1 MSTISK
7 RLRGMNRYQA
17 RRLATGAV
25 STVLKLLVCLIFA
38 FPFYWMIV
46 TSFKTYTESI
56 LYPPTLWPQNFTL
69 EGYRT
74 VFEGLDVGMYL
85 KNSLIII
92 VCIIAIQLVVMVP
105 AAYAFARYSFK
116 GHALLFGV
124 VTMAFM
130 VPSQVTFVSIYI
142 MFSKL
147 ELMRTLIPQ
156 ILPFGANAF
165 GIFLLRQSFKQVPD
179 ELIESARLDG
189 ANELKIMTSIMIPMA
204 RPTFVTIALLS
215 FISHW
220 NAYFW
225 PLVMTTTEA
234 VKPFTLAIEKL
245 KDLDYGIVWPT
256 IMAGNVILVLPVLL
270 LFLFGSKKIISAMAY
285 RGVK

>member
-1 MSTISK
+1 
-7 RLRGMNRYQA
+7 MNRYQVQK
-17 RRLATGAV
+17 LVTGTI
-25 STVLKLLVCLIFA
+25 SGILKVLVCLFFA
-38 FPFYWMIV
+38 FPFYWMIA

-56 LYPPTLWPQNFTL
+56 LYPPTLWPREFTL

-74 VFEGLDVGMYL
+74 VFEGLDIGMYL
-85 KNSLIII
+85 KNSVIII
-92 VCIIAIQLVVMVP
+92 VCIVAIQIVVMVP
-105 AAYAFARYSFK
+105 AAYAFARYRFR
-116 GHALLFGV
+116 GNALLFGI
-124 VTMAFM
+124 VTVAFM

-142 MFSKL
+142 MFSNL
-147 ELMRTLIPQ
+147 GLMRTLLPQ

-165 GIFLLRQSFKQVPD
+165 GIFLLRQTFKQVPD
-179 ELIESARLDG
+179 ELLESARLDN
-189 ANELKIMTSIMIPMA
+189 ASEWRIMTRIMIPMA
-204 RPTFVTIALLS
+204 KPTFVTVALLS

-225 PLVMTTTEA
+225 PLVITTTEQ

-256 IMAGNVILVLPVLL
+256 IMAGNVILVLPVLI
-270 LFLFGSKKIISAMAY
+270 LFLFCSKRIISAMAY

>member
-1 MSTISK
+1 
-7 RLRGMNRYQA
+7 MNRYQVQK
-17 RRLATGAV
+17 LVTGTV
-25 STVLKLLVCLIFA
+25 SGALKILVCLFFA
-38 FPFYWMIV
+38 FPFYWMIA

-56 LYPPTLWPQNFTL
+56 LYPPTLWPRDFTL

-74 VFEGLDVGMYL
+74 VFEGLDIGMYL
-85 KNSLIII
+85 KNSVIII
-92 VCIIAIQLVVMVP
+92 LCIVAIQIVVMVP
-105 AAYAFARYSFK
+105 AAYAFARYDFK
-116 GHALLFGV
+116 GNALLFGI
-124 VTMAFM
+124 VTVAFM

-142 MFSKL
+142 MFSNL
-147 ELMRTLIPQ
+147 GLMRTLLPQ

-165 GIFLLRQSFKQVPD
+165 GIFLLRQTFKQVPD
-179 ELIESARLDG
+179 ELIESARLDN
-189 ANELKIMTSIMIPMA
+189 ASEWRIMTHLMIPMA
-204 RPTFVTIALLS
+204 KPTFVTVALLS

-225 PLVMTTTEA
+225 PLVITTTEQ

-270 LFLFGSKKIISAMAY
+270 LFLFCSKRIISAMAY

>member
-1 MSTISK
+1 
-7 RLRGMNRYQA
+7 MNRYQVQK
-17 RRLATGAV
+17 LIMGAV
-25 STVLKLLVCLIFA
+25 SGALKILVCLFFA
-38 FPFYWMIV
+38 FPFYWMIA

-74 VFEGLDVGMYL
+74 VFEGLDIGMYL
-85 KNSLIII
+85 KNSVIII
-92 VCIIAIQLVVMVP
+92 VCIVAIQIVVMVP
-105 AAYAFARYSFK
+105 AAYAFARYDFK
-116 GHALLFGV
+116 GNALLFGI
-124 VTMAFM
+124 VTVAFM

-142 MFSKL
+142 MFSNL
-147 ELMRTLIPQ
+147 GLMRTLLPQ

-165 GIFLLRQSFKQVPD
+165 GIFLLRQTFKQVPD
-179 ELIESARLDG
+179 ELIESARLDN
-189 ANELKIMTSIMIPMA
+189 ASEWRIMTHLMIPMA
-204 RPTFVTIALLS
+204 KPTFVTVALLS

-225 PLVMTTTEA
+225 PLVITTTEQ

-270 LFLFGSKKIISAMAY
+270 LFLFCSKRIISAMAY

>member
-1 MSTISK
+1 
-7 RLRGMNRYQA
+7 MNRYQVQK
-17 RRLATGAV
+17 LVTGTV
-25 STVLKLLVCLIFA
+25 SGALKILVCLFFA
-38 FPFYWMIV
+38 FPFYWMIA

-74 VFEGLDVGMYL
+74 VFEGLDIGMYL
-85 KNSLIII
+85 KNSVIII
-92 VCIIAIQLVVMVP
+92 LCIVAIQIVVMVP
-105 AAYAFARYSFK
+105 AAYAFARYDFK
-116 GHALLFGV
+116 GNALLFGI
-124 VTMAFM
+124 VTVAFM

-142 MFSKL
+142 MFSNL
-147 ELMRTLIPQ
+147 GLMRTLLPQ

-165 GIFLLRQSFKQVPD
+165 GIFLLRQTFKQVPD
-179 ELIESARLDG
+179 ELIESARLDN
-189 ANELKIMTSIMIPMA
+189 ASEWRIMTHLMIPMA
-204 RPTFVTIALLS
+204 KPTFVTVALLS

-225 PLVMTTTEA
+225 PLVITTTEQ
-234 VKPFTLAIEKL
+234 VKPFTLPIEKL

-270 LFLFGSKKIISAMAY
+270 LFLFCSKRIISAMAY

>member
-189 ANELKIMTSIMIPMA
+189 ANELKIMMIPMA

>member
-1 MSTISK
+1 
-7 RLRGMNRYQA
+7 MNRYQA

-189 ANELKIMTSIMIPMA
+189 ANELKIMMIPMA

>member
-1 MSTISK
+1 
-7 RLRGMNRYQA
+7 MNRYQVQK
-17 RRLATGAV
+17 LVTGTV
-25 STVLKLLVCLIFA
+25 SGALKILVCLFFA
-38 FPFYWMIV
+38 FPFYWMIA

-74 VFEGLDVGMYL
+74 VFEGLDIGMYL
-85 KNSLIII
+85 KNSVIII
-92 VCIIAIQLVVMVP
+92 LCIVAIQIVVMVP
-105 AAYAFARYSFK
+105 AAYAFARYDFK
-116 GHALLFGV
+116 GNALLFGI
-124 VTMAFM
+124 VTVAFM

-142 MFSKL
+142 MFSNL
-147 ELMRTLIPQ
+147 GLMRTLLPQ

-165 GIFLLRQSFKQVPD
+165 GIFLLRQTFKQVPD
-179 ELIESARLDG
+179 ELIESARLDN
-189 ANELKIMTSIMIPMA
+189 ASEWRIMTHLMIPMA
-204 RPTFVTIALLS
+204 KPTFVTVALLS

-225 PLVMTTTEA
+225 PLVITTTEQ

-270 LFLFGSKKIISAMAY
+270 LFLFCSKRIISAMAY

>member
-1 MSTISK
+1 
-7 RLRGMNRYQA
+7 MNRYQA

-225 PLVMTTTEA
+225 PLVMTTTET

>member
-1 MSTISK
+1 
-7 RLRGMNRYQA
+7 MNRYQA

-74 VFEGLDVGMYL
+74 VFAGLDVGMYL

>member
-1 MSTISK
+1 
-7 RLRGMNRYQA
+7 MNRYQVKK
-17 RRLATGAV
+17 LITGTI
-25 STVLKLLVCLIFA
+25 STILKLFVCLFFA
-38 FPFYWMIV
+38 FPFYWMIA

-69 EGYRT
+69 EGYLT
-74 VFEGLDVGMYL
+74 VIEGLNLGMYL
-85 KNSLIII
+85 KNSIIII
-92 VCIIAIQLVVMVP
+92 VCIVAIQIVVMVP
-105 AAYAFARYSFK
+105 AAYAFARYKFK
-116 GHALLFGV
+116 GNALLFGI
-124 VTMAFM
+124 VTVAFM

-147 ELMRTLIPQ
+147 GLMRTLLPQ

-165 GIFLLRQSFKQVPD
+165 GIFLLRQTFKQVPD
-179 ELIESARLDG
+179 ELLESARLDN
-189 ANELKIMTSIMIPMA
+189 ASEWRIMTHIMIPMA
-204 RPTFVTIALLS
+204 KPTFVTVALLS

-225 PLVMTTTEA
+225 PLVITTTEQ
-234 VKPFTLAIEKL
+234 VKPFTLGIEKL

-256 IMAGNVILVLPVLL
+256 IMAGNVILVLPVLI
-270 LFLFGSKKIISAMAY
+270 LFLLGSKRIISAMAY

>member
-1 MSTISK
+1 
-7 RLRGMNRYQA
+7 MNRYQA

-56 LYPPTLWPQNFTL
+56 LYPPTIWPQNFTL

>member
-1 MSTISK
+1 
-7 RLRGMNRYQA
+7 MNRYQIQK
-17 RRLATGAV
+17 LIMGAV
-25 STVLKLLVCLIFA
+25 SGALKILVCLFFA
-38 FPFYWMIV
+38 FPFYWMIA

-56 LYPPTLWPQNFTL
+56 LYRPTLWPQNFTL

-74 VFEGLDVGMYL
+74 VFEGLDIGMYL
-85 KNSLIII
+85 KNSVIII
-92 VCIIAIQLVVMVP
+92 VCIVAIQIVVMVP
-105 AAYAFARYSFK
+105 AAYAFARYDFK
-116 GHALLFGV
+116 GNALLFGI
-124 VTMAFM
+124 VTVAFM

-142 MFSKL
+142 MFSNL
-147 ELMRTLIPQ
+147 GLMRTLLPQ

-165 GIFLLRQSFKQVPD
+165 GIFLLRQTFKQVPD
-179 ELIESARLDG
+179 ELIESARLDN
-189 ANELKIMTSIMIPMA
+189 ASEWRIMTHLMIPMA
-204 RPTFVTIALLS
+204 KPTFVTVALLS

-225 PLVMTTTEA
+225 PLVITTTEQ

-270 LFLFGSKKIISAMAY
+270 LFLFCSKRIISAMAY

>member
-1 MSTISK
+1 
-7 RLRGMNRYQA
+7 MNRYQVQK
-17 RRLATGAV
+17 LIMGAV
-25 STVLKLLVCLIFA
+25 SGALKILVCLFFA
-38 FPFYWMIV
+38 FPFYWMIA

-74 VFEGLDVGMYL
+74 VFEGLDIGMYL
-85 KNSLIII
+85 KNSVIII
-92 VCIIAIQLVVMVP
+92 LCIVAIQIVVMVP
-105 AAYAFARYSFK
+105 AAYAFARYNFK
-116 GHALLFGV
+116 GNALLFGI
-124 VTMAFM
+124 VTVAFM

-142 MFSKL
+142 MFSNL
-147 ELMRTLIPQ
+147 GLMRTLLPQ

-165 GIFLLRQSFKQVPD
+165 GIFLLRQTFKQVPD
-179 ELIESARLDG
+179 ELIESARLDN
-189 ANELKIMTSIMIPMA
+189 ASEWRIMTHLMIPMA
-204 RPTFVTIALLS
+204 KPTFVTVALLS

-225 PLVMTTTEA
+225 PLVITTTEQ

-270 LFLFGSKKIISAMAY
+270 LFLFCSKRIISAMAY

>member
-1 MSTISK
+1 
-7 RLRGMNRYQA
+7 MNRYQA

-204 RPTFVTIALLS
+204 RPTFVAIALLS

>member
-1 MSTISK
+1 
-7 RLRGMNRYQA
+7 MNRYQVQK
-17 RRLATGAV
+17 LITGTV
-25 STVLKLLVCLIFA
+25 SGALKVLVCLFFA
-38 FPFYWMIV
+38 FPFYWMIA

-56 LYPPTLWPQNFTL
+56 LYPPTMWPKEFTL

-74 VFEGLDVGMYL
+74 VFEGLDIGMYL
-85 KNSLIII
+85 KNSVIII
-92 VCIIAIQLVVMVP
+92 VCIVAIQIVVMVP

-116 GHALLFGV
+116 GNALLFGI
-124 VTMAFM
+124 VTVAFM

-142 MFSKL
+142 MFSNL
-147 ELMRTLIPQ
+147 GLMRTLLPQ

-165 GIFLLRQSFKQVPD
+165 GIFLLRQTFKQVPD
-179 ELIESARLDG
+179 ELLESARLDN
-189 ANELKIMTSIMIPMA
+189 ASEWRIMTRIMIPMA
-204 RPTFVTIALLS
+204 KPTFVTVALLS

-225 PLVMTTTEA
+225 PLVITTTEQ

-270 LFLFGSKKIISAMAY
+270 IFLFCSKRIISAMAY

>member
-1 MSTISK
+1 
-7 RLRGMNRYQA
+7 MNRYQVQK
-17 RRLATGAV
+17 LVTGTISGA
-25 STVLKLLVCLIFA
+25 LKILVCLFFA

-56 LYPPTLWPQNFTL
+56 LYPPTLWPRDFTL

-74 VFEGLDVGMYL
+74 VFEGLDIGMYL
-85 KNSLIII
+85 KNSVIII
-92 VCIIAIQLVVMVP
+92 VCIVAIQIVVMVP
-105 AAYAFARYSFK
+105 AAYAFARYRFK
-116 GHALLFGV
+116 GNALLFGILPV
-124 VTMAFM
+124 AFM

-142 MFSKL
+142 MFSNL
-147 ELMRTLIPQ
+147 GLMRTLLPQ

-165 GIFLLRQSFKQVPD
+165 GIFLLRQTFKQVPD
-179 ELIESARLDG
+179 ELLESARLDN
-189 ANELKIMTSIMIPMA
+189 ASEWRIMTHIMIPMA
-204 RPTFVTIALLS
+204 KPTFVTVALLS

-225 PLVMTTTEA
+225 PLVITTTEQ
-234 VKPFTLAIEKL
+234 VKPFTLGIEKL

-256 IMAGNVILVLPVLL
+256 IMAGNVILVLPVLI
-270 LFLFGSKKIISAMAY
+270 LFLLGSKRIISAMAY

>member
-1 MSTISK
+1 
-7 RLRGMNRYQA
+7 MNRYQV

>member
-1 MSTISK
+1 
-7 RLRGMNRYQA
+7 MNRYQVQK
-17 RRLATGAV
+17 LITGTISGA
-25 STVLKLLVCLIFA
+25 LKVLVCLFFA
-38 FPFYWMIV
+38 FPFYWMIA

-56 LYPPTLWPQNFTL
+56 LYPPTLWPREFTL

-74 VFEGLDVGMYL
+74 VFEGLDIGMYL
-85 KNSLIII
+85 KNSVIII
-92 VCIIAIQLVVMVP
+92 VCIVAIQIVVMVP

-116 GHALLFGV
+116 GNALLFGI
-124 VTMAFM
+124 VTVAFM

-142 MFSKL
+142 MFSNL
-147 ELMRTLIPQ
+147 GLMRTLLPQ

-165 GIFLLRQSFKQVPD
+165 GIFLLRQTFKQVPD
-179 ELIESARLDG
+179 ELLESARLDN
-189 ANELKIMTSIMIPMA
+189 ASEWRIMTRIMIPMA
-204 RPTFVTIALLS
+204 KPTFVTVALLS

-225 PLVMTTTEA
+225 PLVITTTEQ

-270 LFLFGSKKIISAMAY
+270 IFLFCSKRIISAMAY

>member
-1 MSTISK
+1 
-7 RLRGMNRYQA
+7 MNRYQIQK
-17 RRLATGAV
+17 LIMGAV
-25 STVLKLLVCLIFA
+25 SGALKILVCLFFA
-38 FPFYWMIV
+38 FPFYWMIA

-74 VFEGLDVGMYL
+74 VFEGLDIGMYL
-85 KNSLIII
+85 KNSVIII
-92 VCIIAIQLVVMVP
+92 LCIVAIQIVVMVP
-105 AAYAFARYSFK
+105 AAYAFARYDFK
-116 GHALLFGV
+116 GNALLFGI
-124 VTMAFM
+124 VTVAFM

-142 MFSKL
+142 MFSNL
-147 ELMRTLIPQ
+147 GLMRTLLPQ

-165 GIFLLRQSFKQVPD
+165 GIFLLRQTFKQVPD
-179 ELIESARLDG
+179 ELIESARLDN
-189 ANELKIMTSIMIPMA
+189 ASEWRIMTHLMIPMA
-204 RPTFVTIALLS
+204 KPTFVTVALLS

-225 PLVMTTTEA
+225 PLVITTTEQ

-270 LFLFGSKKIISAMAY
+270 LFLFCSKRIISAMAY

>member
-1 MSTISK
+1 
-7 RLRGMNRYQA
+7 MNRYQA

>member
-1 MSTISK
+1 
-7 RLRGMNRYQA
+7 MNRYQVQK
-17 RRLATGAV
+17 LVTGTV
-25 STVLKLLVCLIFA
+25 SGALKILVCLFFA
-38 FPFYWMIV
+38 FPFYWMIA

-74 VFEGLDVGMYL
+74 VFEGLDIGMYL
-85 KNSLIII
+85 KNSVIII
-92 VCIIAIQLVVMVP
+92 VCIVAIQIVVMVP
-105 AAYAFARYSFK
+105 AAYAFARYNFK
-116 GHALLFGV
+116 GNALLFGI
-124 VTMAFM
+124 VTVAFM

-142 MFSKL
+142 MFSNL
-147 ELMRTLIPQ
+147 GLMRTLLPQ

-165 GIFLLRQSFKQVPD
+165 GIFLLRQTFKQVPD
-179 ELIESARLDG
+179 ELIESARLDN
-189 ANELKIMTSIMIPMA
+189 ASEWRIMTHLMIPMA
-204 RPTFVTIALLS
+204 KPTFVTVALLS

-225 PLVMTTTEA
+225 PLVITTTEQ

-270 LFLFGSKKIISAMAY
+270 LFLFCSKRIISAMAY

>member
-1 MSTISK
+1 
-7 RLRGMNRYQA
+7 MNRYQVQK
-17 RRLATGAV
+17 LVTGTI
-25 STVLKLLVCLIFA
+25 SGILKVLVCLFFA
-38 FPFYWMIV
+38 FPFYWMIA

-56 LYPPTLWPQNFTL
+56 LYPPTLWPREFTL

-74 VFEGLDVGMYL
+74 VFEGLDIGMYL
-85 KNSLIII
+85 KNSVIII
-92 VCIIAIQLVVMVP
+92 VCIVAIQIVVMVP
-105 AAYAFARYSFK
+105 AAYAFARYDFK
-116 GHALLFGV
+116 GNALLFGI
-124 VTMAFM
+124 VTVAFM

-142 MFSKL
+142 MFSNL
-147 ELMRTLIPQ
+147 GLMRTLLPQ

-165 GIFLLRQSFKQVPD
+165 GIFLLRQTFKQVPD
-179 ELIESARLDG
+179 ELLESARLDN
-189 ANELKIMTSIMIPMA
+189 ASEWRIMTRIMIPMA
-204 RPTFVTIALLS
+204 KPTFVTVALLS

-225 PLVMTTTEA
+225 PLVITTTEQ

-256 IMAGNVILVLPVLL
+256 IMAGNVILVLPVLI
-270 LFLFGSKKIISAMAY
+270 LFLFCSKRIISAMAY

>member
-1 MSTISK
+1 
-7 RLRGMNRYQA
+7 MNRYQVQK
-17 RRLATGAV
+17 LITGTISGA
-25 STVLKLLVCLIFA
+25 LKVLVCLFFA
-38 FPFYWMIV
+38 FPFYWMIA

-56 LYPPTLWPQNFTL
+56 LYPPTLWPREFTL

-74 VFEGLDVGMYL
+74 VFEGLDIGMYL
-85 KNSLIII
+85 KNSVIII
-92 VCIIAIQLVVMVP
+92 LCIVAIQIVVMVP
-105 AAYAFARYSFK
+105 AAYAFARYDFK
-116 GHALLFGV
+116 GNALLFGI
-124 VTMAFM
+124 VTVAFM

-142 MFSKL
+142 MFSNL
-147 ELMRTLIPQ
+147 GLMRTLLPQ

-165 GIFLLRQSFKQVPD
+165 GIFLLRQTFKQVPD
-179 ELIESARLDG
+179 ELIESARLDN
-189 ANELKIMTSIMIPMA
+189 ASEWRIMTRLMIPMA
-204 RPTFVTIALLS
+204 KPTFVTVALLS

-225 PLVMTTTEA
+225 PLVITTTEQ

-270 LFLFGSKKIISAMAY
+270 IFLFCSKRIISAMAY